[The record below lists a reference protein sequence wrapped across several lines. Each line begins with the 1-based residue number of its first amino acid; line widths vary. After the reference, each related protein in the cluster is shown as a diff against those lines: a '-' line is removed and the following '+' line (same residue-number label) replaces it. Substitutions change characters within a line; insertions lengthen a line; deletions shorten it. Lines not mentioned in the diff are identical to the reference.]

1 MNTGNQDHADARIE
15 ALEIRIA
22 HLENGLQQLSD
33 ALFRQQQELS
43 RVVDRNRQLLE
54 EIEART
60 DPSGDAATR
69 VEIPPHY

>member
-1 MNTGNQDHADARIE
+1 MNTATHDDASARIE

-33 ALFRQQQELS
+33 ALFRQQQELA
-43 RVVDRNRQLLE
+43 RVIDRNRQLLE
-54 EIEART
+54 EVEARA

>member
-1 MNTGNQDHADARIE
+1 MNTATQDDGNARIE
-15 ALEIRIA
+15 ALEVRIA

-33 ALFRQQQELS
+33 ALYRQQQELS

-54 EIEART
+54 EIEARA

-69 VEIPPHY
+69 VEVPPHY

>member
-1 MNTGNQDHADARIE
+1 MNTGNQDDSSARIE

-22 HLENGLQQLSD
+22 HLENGLQQLGD

-43 RVVDRNRQLLE
+43 RVIDLNRQLLE